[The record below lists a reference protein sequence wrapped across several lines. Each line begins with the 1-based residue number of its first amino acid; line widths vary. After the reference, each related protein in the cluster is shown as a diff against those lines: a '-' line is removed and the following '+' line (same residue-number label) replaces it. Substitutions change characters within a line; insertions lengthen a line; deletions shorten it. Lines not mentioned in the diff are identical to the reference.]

1 MGLKPFPNIKPR
13 NLGLLLFIAR
23 VLTYFGV
30 VLIGVAIALIAG
42 TLFTYFFPTPPVS
55 GSTETYRVGLG
66 GIKAGFLIIAVGLF
80 AIVLS
85 NIFAAIVSWESS
97 LSGEEHNG
105 TSLFVEYGLC
115 QRTDDGTTNVRE
127 F

>member
-30 VLIGVAIALIAG
+30 VLIGVAIALIAA
-42 TLFTYFFPTPPVS
+42 TLFAYFFPTAPVS
-55 GSTETYRVGLG
+55 GSTETYRIGLG
-66 GIKAGFLIIAVGLF
+66 PIKASFLIIAVGLF

-105 TSLFVEYGLC
+105 T
-115 QRTDDGTTNVRE
+115 
-127 F
+127 

>member
-1 MGLKPFPNIKPR
+1 MGLKLFPNIKPR

-55 GSTETYRVGLG
+55 GSAETYRIGLG

-105 TSLFVEYGLC
+105 T
-115 QRTDDGTTNVRE
+115 
-127 F
+127 